1 MTARPNDDRLLSAWL
16 HDIAPAREP
25 EHLLGQVLARTAR
38 SRRRAAWRSPERWN
52 LMSAIAS
59 RFAPAAPVP
68 WRLIAVMAALLLALV
83 AGLALVASGA
93 FNSKAPPYGLAAN
106 GPIYYSDG
114 SELYARS
121 PEGGVSSIASGF
133 APLLSPDGTRLSFLR
148 PTTDGDELWVAD
160 PDGSNAHALNV
171 GRPDIDWFEWAPS
184 GNHAVVVLVSQPSVL
199 MLVPVDGSAPVS
211 HDLGVEIDQPVF
223 RPATGSHIAFLGKE
237 GPDHGIYLVNP
248 DGTNLQMLDLDP
260 GFQLDE
266 NYEINKCCYFW
277 AMSWSPTGDR
287 LLYTTLEPAPG
298 SSAGDGF
305 RNHLATIDADGKVLS
320 DEILE
325 FDAATDDEYVG
336 AWAPSGNALVFQNVE
351 GSRHWLSSATLG
363 PTGAAPARDLGIEAN
378 DYIGTQISPDGT
390 QLIAVMPAPEGTRQV
405 VYLLD
410 LESGTTTEVALGADA
425 SWRRL
430 RR

>member
-38 SRRRAAWRSPERWN
+38 TRRRSAWRSPERWN

-59 RFAPAAPVP
+59 RFAPATPVP
-68 WRLIAVMAALLLALV
+68 WRLVTVLAALLLALV
-83 AGLALVASGA
+83 AGLALFASGA

-106 GPIYYSDG
+106 GPIYYSNG
-114 SELYARS
+114 GGLFARS
-121 PEGGVSSIASGF
+121 PEGGVSQIASGI

-148 PTTDGDELWVAD
+148 PIAGGNTLWVSD
-160 PDGSNAHALNV
+160 VDGSNPHALERL
-171 GRPDIDWFEWAPS
+171 GPSIGWFEWSPQ
-184 GNHAVVVLVSQPSVL
+184 GDLAVVIDDSQPNVL
-199 MLVPVDGSAPVS
+199 MLVPINGGPLITSRLDAV
-211 HDLGVEIDQPVF
+211 IDQPVF
-223 RPATGSHIAFLGKE
+223 RPTTGSQIAFLGRE
-237 GPDHGIYLVNP
+237 GPDHGIYLVNQ
-248 DGTNLQMLDLDP
+248 DGTNLQKLDLDS
-260 GFQLDE
+260 GYRLDE

-277 AMSWSPTGDR
+277 SMSWSPTGDR

-298 SSAGDGF
+298 SPAGDGF
-305 RNHLATIDADGKVLS
+305 RNHLATIDADGKVVS
-320 DEILE
+320 DELLE

-336 AWAPSGNALVFQNVE
+336 VWAPSGDAMVFQNVE
-351 GSRHWLSSATLG
+351 GSRHWLSYASLG
-363 PTGAAPARDLGIEAN
+363 PTGASPARDLGIEA
-378 DYIGTQISPDGT
+378 DEWIGTQISPDGT
-390 QLIAVMPAPEGTRQV
+390 QLIAVMPAPEGTPQV

-410 LESGTTTEVALGADA
+410 LDSGTKTEIALGADA